1 MPPTSPIG
9 SPTQTETE
17 ELLDSEPTLFEIE
30 TAQDPT
36 EELKEDDVISILS
49 GPTRDSVTDEE
60 DNNITSQQFM
70 AAADATNLQANF
82 LEPLIGHCMNDDNR
96 RRLIMKRLKV
106 IKLHGKDLKDDD
118 GSKLYEEL
126 SQASAEVQLDF
137 LRLLV
142 KIRVLRIKRKQG

>member
-1 MPPTSPIG
+1 
-9 SPTQTETE
+9 
-17 ELLDSEPTLFEIE
+17 
-30 TAQDPT
+30 
-36 EELKEDDVISILS
+36 
-49 GPTRDSVTDEE
+49 
-60 DNNITSQQFM
+60 M
-70 AAADATNLQANF
+70 AATDAANLQANF

-106 IKLHGKDLKDDD
+106 IKLDGKDLKDDD

-142 KIRVLRIKRKQG
+142 MIRILRIKRKQG